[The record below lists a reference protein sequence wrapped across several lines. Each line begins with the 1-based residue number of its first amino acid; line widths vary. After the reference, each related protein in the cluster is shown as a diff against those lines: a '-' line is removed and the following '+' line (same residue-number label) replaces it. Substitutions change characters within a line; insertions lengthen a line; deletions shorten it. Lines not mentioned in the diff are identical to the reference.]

1 MRPAADQRL
10 VKKAQAQNWVMTG
23 ELEVL
28 SISLPCSEQA
38 VKAPCNVRQ

>member
-10 VKKAQAQNWVMTG
+10 IKKAQAQNWVMTG

-28 SISLPCSEQA
+28 LFHCLVLNKQ
-38 VKAPCNVRQ
+38 

>member
-10 VKKAQAQNWVMTG
+10 VQKAQAQNWVMTG

-28 SISLPCSEQA
+28 CVSLPSSEQA
-38 VKAPCNVRQ
+38 VESSM

>member
-38 VKAPCNVRQ
+38 VKALCNVRQ